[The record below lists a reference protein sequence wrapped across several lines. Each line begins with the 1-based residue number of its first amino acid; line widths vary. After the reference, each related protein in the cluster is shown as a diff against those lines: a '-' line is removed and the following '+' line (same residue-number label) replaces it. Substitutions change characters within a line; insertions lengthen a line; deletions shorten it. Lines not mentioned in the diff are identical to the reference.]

1 MENILVY
8 GLLHKLK
15 MANLGWW
22 QAKDEEKVKLLSK
35 MKAIEEQKS
44 LLKQNVHH

>member
-1 MENILVY
+1 
-8 GLLHKLK
+8 

-22 QAKDEEKVKLLSK
+22 QVEDEK
-35 MKAIEEQKS
+35 KAIEEQKS

>member
-1 MENILVY
+1 
-8 GLLHKLK
+8 

-22 QAKDEEKVKLLSK
+22 QAEDEK
-35 MKAIEEQKS
+35 KAIEEQKS